1 MQHLSHP
8 RNTWYFKGMKK
19 NTSKSRKKAKP
30 VKSSITLPPAE
41 LEIVNELMKK
51 LEAKSKVEVIRRG
64 LFLLRDKYE
73 REHLQEE
80 YRKASELVKTSSDSG
95 LSNVLFDLSDLE
107 DDGED
112 YSKW

>member
-1 MQHLSHP
+1 
-8 RNTWYFKGMKK
+8 MKK
-19 NTSKSRKKAKP
+19 NTSKSRKKAKKTL
-30 VKSSITLPPAE
+30 KSSITLPPAE